1 MLWEGLP
8 SAPHQV
14 SRSPCRLSPQ
24 LRSATRRTNET
35 YKLQSTRPNLE
46 RRSFLKQTL
55 MLAGMTSTSPALFAF
70 MDEPAT
76 AELSISS
83 RKLASMPKDYTGIS
97 FEEPQLYNPAY
108 FSVANVTLVEAYKK
122 LSSHGILRSGGHLS
136 DVTRWKG
143 LNGDFDSPRQQ
154 AGIEKGKTYWEWKL
168 TDPSVRENKGGAI
181 AIRQLEICRL
191 RILRT
196 STSKRLSV

>member
-1 MLWEGLP
+1 
-8 SAPHQV
+8 
-14 SRSPCRLSPQ
+14 
-24 LRSATRRTNET
+24 
-35 YKLQSTRPNLE
+35 
-46 RRSFLKQTL
+46 
-55 MLAGMTSTSPALFAF
+55 
-70 MDEPAT
+70 
-76 AELSISS
+76 
-83 RKLASMPKDYTGIS
+83 MPKDYTGIS
-97 FEEPQLYNPAY
+97 FEAPQLYNPAY
-108 FSVANVTLVEAYKK
+108 FSVANATLVEAYKK

-136 DVTRWKG
+136 EVTRWKG

-196 STSKRLSV
+196 STSKRLSVSWSIRDLPDATMLS